1 MMIVMRAD
9 ATAEE
14 IQSVVENVE
23 QLGLQAHISQ
33 GEERIVI
40 GVVGDSRIPHLDQFI
55 RQRGVDRLVPI
66 SRPYKLASREFQPL
80 DSSFSIRG
88 LKIGD
93 GSFSVIAGPCSVEDR
108 SQLLE
113 TAHAVREAGA
123 HMLRGGAYKPRTS
136 PYSFQG
142 MGEQGLELL
151 AEARTATGLPVVTE
165 VMEPDKVPL
174 VARYADVLQV
184 GARSMQNYALLHAVG
199 ECDCPVLLKR
209 GMSAT
214 VEELLMAA
222 EYVLS
227 HGNRQLMVCER
238 GIRTFETAT
247 RNTTDINAVPVLKH
261 QTHLPVILDPSHST
275 GHWEYVEAVARAGVA
290 AGADGLL
297 IEVHAQPNAAL
308 SDGAQSLKPERFAKL
323 MAQIRAIAEALDR
336 SMAEAPLSEAVP
348 VQAEMN

>member
-1 MMIVMRAD
+1 
-9 ATAEE
+9 
-14 IQSVVENVE
+14 
-23 QLGLQAHISQ
+23 
-33 GEERIVI
+33 
-40 GVVGDSRIPHLDQFI
+40 
-55 RQRGVDRLVPI
+55 
-66 SRPYKLASREFQPL
+66 
-80 DSSFSIRG
+80 
-88 LKIGD
+88 
-93 GSFSVIAGPCSVEDR
+93 
-108 SQLLE
+108 
-113 TAHAVREAGA
+113 
-123 HMLRGGAYKPRTS
+123 
-136 PYSFQG
+136 
-142 MGEQGLELL
+142 
-151 AEARTATGLPVVTE
+151 
-165 VMEPDKVPL
+165 
-174 VARYADVLQV
+174 
-184 GARSMQNYALLHAVG
+184 
-199 ECDCPVLLKR
+199 
-209 GMSAT
+209 

-227 HGNRQLMVCER
+227 HGNRQVMVCER

-348 VQAEMN
+348 LQAEMN